1 VTVTGCER
9 HPRAAFHRGLC
20 AACLVEDAFGP
31 VPDRPP
37 QSVARFTIQ
46 VPLGVTDASSVFL
59 ATGEW
64 PWRRLLRLKT
74 WRRQAPEDF
83 ARRFAALQTALERV
97 HDETIVMPLAA
108 VLLAVATP
116 VARAEVKT
124 ISERKSGGDASAAF
138 KFKDVPAPSKTDA
151 ATGLKF
157 TLVDGRRD
165 VPQPR
170 RQGRVRRLPPRR
182 HDARRG
188 APSPPR
194 RGDRHR
200 AAGSGAFAGAGILVG
215 RLEQPPVVEVADA
228 EPPDG
233 HVFTLS
239 AKSRPAQ
246 GRRVEHAA
254 SANCSVFLLAGVPLW
269 LDAAVHEPGRATA
282 ASRPTR

>member
-31 VPDRPP
+31 APDRPP

-108 VLLAVATP
+108 WTDPDGRPCVLTEFRQGLPLLDCVESGKLTPGHARDALRLLLETTCAAHQLGLAHGSIGPGNVFRGLDGSTFLVDYGLAL
-116 VARAEVKT
+116 T
-124 ISERKSGGDASAAF
+124 ISTDQPPITWSQMDRAGFAS
-138 KFKDVPAPSKTDA
+138 
-151 ATGLKF
+151 LE
-157 TLVDGRRD
+157 
-165 VPQPR
+165 
-170 RQGRVRRLPPRR
+170 RRLCELER
-182 HDARRG
+182 DA
-188 APSPPR
+188 
-194 RGDRHR
+194 
-200 AAGSGAFAGAGILVG
+200 
-215 RLEQPPVVEVADA
+215 PPV
-228 EPPDG
+228 
-233 HVFTLS
+233 S
-239 AKSRPAQ
+239 
-246 GRRVEHAA
+246 
-254 SANCSVFLLAGVPLW
+254 LL
-269 LDAAVHEPGRATA
+269 
-282 ASRPTR
+282 